1 MYLREL
7 KGMEVTDF
15 IMSIDESKKGKLSTD
30 EYNEEILFQKEKN
43 KTLLEFQ
50 TENNYVNSDKKILL
64 LIYKTKDLN
73 FNIILDNG
81 IIKTLRN
88 IPIIKNSGIKSYDV
102 YYISEKK

>member
-15 IMSIDESKKGKLSTD
+15 IMSIDESKKGKLSTY

-81 IIKTLRN
+81 IIKALRN
-88 IPIIKNSGIKSYDV
+88 IPIIKNCGIKSYDV